1 MPDLVEELVIQNM
14 QPENVDE
21 VVAIEKQSFSD
32 PWSKENFLAEL
43 DLPFSWVWVAKI
55 KNQLTGYC
63 CCWEIEGE
71 LQIANLAVHPKFR
84 NQELGRKILQEIL
97 NRACQRKV
105 KKVTLEVRES
115 NQFGLKLYYAF
126 GFTEIG
132 RRKRYY
138 QKPVEDGLILAKI
151 LE

>member
-1 MPDLVEELVIQNM
+1 MPDLVEKLLIQNM

-32 PWSKENFLAEL
+32 PWSEESFLVEL

-55 KNQLTGYC
+55 KNRLTGYC

-71 LQIANLAVHPKFR
+71 LQIANLAVHPEFR
-84 NQELGRKILQEIL
+84 NQGIGKKILQEIL

-115 NQFGLKLYYAF
+115 NQAALKLYR
-126 GFTEIG
+126 GFDFSEVG
-132 RRKRYY
+132 RRKKYY
-138 QKPVEDGLILAKI
+138 RKPTEDGLILAKI

>member
-1 MPDLVEELVIQNM
+1 MPDLVEKLVIHNM
-14 QPENVDE
+14 QPEDVDE
-21 VVAIEKQSFSD
+21 VVEIEKQSFSD
-32 PWSKENFLAEL
+32 PWSEENFLVEL

-55 KNQLTGYC
+55 KNELIGYC

-71 LQIANLAVHPKFR
+71 LQIANLAVHPEFR
-84 NQELGRKILQEIL
+84 NQGIGKKILQEIL

-126 GFTEIG
+126 GFAEIG

-138 QKPVEDGLILAKI
+138 QKPTEDGLILAKI

>member
-1 MPDLVEELVIQNM
+1 MPDLVEKLTIKNM
-14 QPENVDE
+14 QPEDVDE

-43 DLPFSWVWVAKI
+43 DLPFSWVWVAKVDEE
-55 KNQLTGYC
+55 LVGYC
-63 CCWEIEGE
+63 CCWEIEEE
-71 LQIANLAVHPKFR
+71 LQIANLAVHPEFR
-84 NQELGRKILQEIL
+84 NQGLGKKILQEIL

-115 NQFGLKLYYAF
+115 NQFGLKLYQAF
-126 GFTEIG
+126 GFTEVG
-132 RRKRYY
+132 RRKKYY
-138 QKPVEDGLILAKI
+138 RKPVEDGLILAKI

>member
-1 MPDLVEELVIQNM
+1 MPDLVENLVIQKM
-14 QPENVDE
+14 QPGDLDE
-21 VVAIEKQSFSD
+21 VVKIEQQSFSD
-32 PWSKENFLAEL
+32 PWSKDNFWVEL
-43 DLPFSWVWVAKI
+43 DLAFSWIWAAKLDE
-55 KNQLTGYC
+55 QLVGYC
-63 CCWEIEGE
+63 CCWEIEEE
-71 LQIANLAVHPKFR
+71 LQIANLAVHQNFR
-84 NQELGRKILQEIL
+84 NQGLGKKILQEIL

-126 GFTEIG
+126 GFMEIG

-138 QKPVEDGLILAKI
+138 QKPTEDGLILAKI